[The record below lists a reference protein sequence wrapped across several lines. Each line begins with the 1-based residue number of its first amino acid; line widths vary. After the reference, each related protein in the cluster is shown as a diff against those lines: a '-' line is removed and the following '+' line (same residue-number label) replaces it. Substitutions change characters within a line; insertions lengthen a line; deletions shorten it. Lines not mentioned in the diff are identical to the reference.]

1 MKKGFT
7 IPELAIIVSVIG
19 IFVFMA
25 LPRLSDVKDSSK
37 AAGVQKDLVD
47 LRVALE
53 DYYTQVE
60 EYPALMGVE
69 DVLEDVSGRGSDGS
83 QVTFAGVLGR
93 RKMPSTPE
101 VEGMKRRNTVNDLQD
116 FRESDG
122 SGGWNYNYGER
133 TGEIHANLPAGIF
146 RQSIDWNEQ

>member
-7 IPELAIIVSVIG
+7 ILELAIIVSVVG

-69 DVLEDVSGRGSDGS
+69 DVLEDISGRGTDGS
-83 QVTFAGVLGR
+83 EVSFAKVLGR
-93 RKMPSTPE
+93 RRMPATPE
-101 VEGMKRRNTVNDLQD
+101 VEGVKKRNTVTDLQE
-116 FRESDG
+116 FREADG
-122 SGGWNYNYGER
+122 SGGWNYNYRER